1 MYTVCRA
8 AACGMGTISSDC
20 QRPCGW
26 NYSVILCAIYSTY
39 KEKNPKKRLY
49 VWKKKVESRERIRIN
64 QVARTEMAKKSHL
77 CKKKILIKSKKNFN
91 SLPSPAAIQLPS
103 VRLRQKLG
111 EARSRGI
118 VNDFQSISTQRFS
131 FIIFLLRFL

>member
-1 MYTVCRA
+1 M
-8 AACGMGTISSDC
+8 
-20 QRPCGW
+20 
-26 NYSVILCAIYSTY
+26 
-39 KEKNPKKRLY
+39 
-49 VWKKKVESRERIRIN
+49 KKVESRERIRIN

-77 CKKKILIKSKKNFN
+77 CKKKILIKSKKKNFN

-118 VNDFQSISTQRFS
+118 VNDFQSILNQRFS
-131 FIIFLLRFL
+131 FIFFFASFSLISRKIIQQTC